1 MTEMTYPLTCIVEGS
16 KTAYLYRC
24 MQLLQDLHNI
34 FVTWREHGLT
44 ELEWADNIPYQ
55 MRLLPQY
62 KYVSQ
67 IDSSLWKQFHDEEF
81 IPRSEMLQEEIL
93 KRRASHK
100 HTDRW
105 VIDIF
110 EIPKF
115 ERS

>member
-1 MTEMTYPLTCIVEGS
+1 MTEMEYPLTCVVEGS

-44 ELEWADNIPYQ
+44 ELEWADGIPYQ

-62 KYVSQ
+62 KYVSK
-67 IDSSLWKQFHDEEF
+67 IDEVLMERFLNEEF
-81 IPRSEMLQEEIL
+81 YPRSRMLEEEIL

-100 HTDRW
+100 RTNRW

-110 EIPKF
+110 KVPKF